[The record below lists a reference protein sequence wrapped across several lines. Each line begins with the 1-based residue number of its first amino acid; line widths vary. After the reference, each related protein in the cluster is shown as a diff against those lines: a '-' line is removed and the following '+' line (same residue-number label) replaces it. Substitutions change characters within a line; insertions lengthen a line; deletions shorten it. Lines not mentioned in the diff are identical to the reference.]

1 MKRLYAIP
9 LVFLLAACSALPSFM
24 RPPTPTEDPFLGC
37 ASPQPSE
44 KDIQSA
50 LNFHSDVFPASD
62 WSQTHEMYD
71 YNVAVTY
78 THRTLPAF
86 AVVDLLLFCDEKGT
100 DQVAELYFKDT
111 DVLAMYA
118 ADFGEL
124 KIDSQCGTD
133 DLFLYEITADGPER
147 DFNSS
152 AWGKIQDKVRFFI
165 VRLVVQNTFTDQFNE
180 YSSMLFPEL
189 SSCEQ

>member
-9 LVFLLAACSALPSFM
+9 LVFLLAACNALPSFM
-24 RPPTPTEDPFLGC
+24 RPSTPTEGPFLGC

-44 KDIQSA
+44 KDVQSA

-86 AVVDLLLFCDEKGT
+86 AVVDLLLFCDEQGT
-100 DQVAELYFKDT
+100 NRVTELYFT
-111 DVLAMYA
+111 GANVLAMYA
-118 ADFGEL
+118 NDFGEL
-124 KIDSQCGTD
+124 KIDSQCGDD
-133 DLFLYEITADGPER
+133 DLLLYEITADGPDR
-147 DFNSS
+147 DFNSN
-152 AWGKIQDKVRFFI
+152 AWGEKQDEVRFFI
-165 VRLVVQNTFTDQFNE
+165 VRLVVQNTFANQFNE